1 MRRLKEPLGR
11 WVPCFC
17 VACTHS
23 LKFKS
28 INLVGGEQRAAT
40 MWTHGR
46 DLEAVRF
53 HLRLGFCG
61 GSGGCSHTWE
71 ADNIAGCW
79 TTAECK

>member
-1 MRRLKEPLGR
+1 MG
-11 WVPCFC
+11 VPCFC

-28 INLVGGEQRAAT
+28 IDLVGGGGQRTAT

-46 DLEAVRF
+46 DLEAERF
-53 HLRLGFCG
+53 HLRLGFCR
-61 GSGGCSHTWE
+61 GSGGGSHTWE

-79 TTAECK
+79 TTAECRKEEKVIF